1 MSLKDLRKLPDAK
14 LKEALMKFILKDV
27 DVSDDLYQKS
37 FKKPYKVNIDICGLK
52 GYQIY
57 EPDKY
62 TSKMGENLED
72 PDLSINIRNMEFV
85 KQLLRGDKV
94 GIENGRDKNYVLQ
107 ITRKDLFISTDKNN
121 AQVLMAKIPLFDPI
135 VKNFGTSRQAK
146 RLRDDPGPIDPVQ
159 EGEIAS
165 LMKAMLV
172 EAGDMLEEFYP
183 KNFKGKPV
191 KINWNIVG
199 NIAYQH
205 FAENGY
211 KYEFGKH
218 IEDADLTLVIENPD
232 FAKRFLLGLPTNY
245 APGLDENNN
254 LLIYIKTPVISVKF
268 KNPDET
274 RFSLIKLPF
283 FRALAERKFSKS
295 IEEEKKD
302 DRENYGHY
310 IPINLPLGDYENVP
324 APYKVLEYFINKAS
338 NIVLRTCPCR
348 ERWNCKNYPIELGCM
363 FMGDDTKNMALSPE
377 EGYVATKE
385 QALARVRKAIALGL
399 VPLIGRNVAEA
410 EDGHGIADTGK
421 FLAVCFCCECCC
433 IGVKTSQYGAYSSM
447 SGDNS
452 GSIEGMKIKVDIEKC
467 IGCGTCVE
475 TCPFNFRKVVDD
487 KVVVD
492 ADQCVGC
499 GRCIKVCPQ
508 GAISVDIE
516 DPDYIKKF
524 IAKIESIVDVTDQTT
539 KT

>member
-57 EPDKY
+57 EPNKY
-62 TSKMGENLED
+62 TSKMGEHLED

-172 EAGDMLEEFYP
+172 ETGKMPEEFYP

-191 KINWNIVG
+191 KINWDIVG

-348 ERWNCKNYPIELGCM
+348 ERWNCKNYP
-363 FMGDDTKNMALSPE
+363 
-377 EGYVATKE
+377 
-385 QALARVRKAIALGL
+385 ARVRKAIALGL

-467 IGCGTCVE
+467 VGCGTCVE
-475 TCPFNFRKVVDD
+475 TCD